1 MKQDLT
7 KKGTDMKGKPNEKGF
22 TIVELLVVVLII
34 SLLAVFVAPKF
45 FKGLTKTKRDL
56 AASQMAVI
64 EESISRFL
72 LDCGRLPASL
82 NELLVEPAD
91 LEEGKWVEPYIRK
104 RQLMDPWSRP
114 YVYVQPGV
122 IHPESY
128 DLICLGADGLEGG
141 EGDNEDIVND

>member
-1 MKQDLT
+1 MKN
-7 KKGTDMKGKPNEKGF
+7 KRNKKGF
-22 TIVELLVVVLII
+22 TMVELLVVVLII

-82 NELLVEPAD
+82 DELLVEPAD

-104 RQLMDPWSRP
+104 RQLMDPWSHP
-114 YVYVQPGV
+114 YVYVEPGV
-122 IHPESY
+122 IHEGSY

-141 EGDNEDIVND
+141 EGDNADITNE